1 MRVVI
6 IGGGKVGA
14 YLAKELRSARHPV
27 IVIEKSRSRAEQIAD
42 ETDAL
47 IVAGDGT
54 DIRLLSQVEIRSTDF
69 VLALTGID
77 QDNLVACQLARTSF
91 SVSKLLARLNDPRNR
106 TTFSA
111 LDIPVVSVTDLLVQV
126 ISREL
131 DLKELVRVALLGR
144 GEVSLFEV
152 EIPAGFPT
160 RPLQS
165 IELPAQSVLVAIRR
179 GGDIL
184 VPHGDTELHP
194 GDRVMAVT
202 LVSLEDEVRDRLLG
216 KGNAKGD
223 QTTEGPLKIVTN
235 AAHDPEE

>member
-14 YLAKELRSARHPV
+14 YLARELRTARHAV
-27 IVIEKSRSRAEQIAD
+27 IVIERNVARAEQIAE

-54 DIRLLSQVEIRSTDF
+54 DIRLLSQVEIRPTDF
-69 VLALTGID
+69 VLALTGVD

-131 DLKELVRVALLGR
+131 DLEELVRVALLGR

-152 EIPAGFPT
+152 EIPSTF
-160 RPLQS
+160 RPRSLQS

-179 GGDIL
+179 EGEIV
-184 VPHGDTELHP
+184 VPHGETELEP
-194 GDRVMAVT
+194 GDRVLAVT
-202 LVSLEDEVRDRLLG
+202 LVSLEDEVRDCLLG
-216 KGNAKGD
+216 QRNAREER
-223 QTTEGPLKIVTN
+223 TEGGPLKIRGDD
-235 AAHDPEE
+235 DPAE